1 MSEFGVDFETVEK
14 EVRKKSFGVLSVV
27 DSKGRP
33 HSTGILFGVS
43 PPQSKFAL
51 YIIAGRRYAKVR
63 HIKRNPNV
71 SLVVTFPHY
80 YIRFAPASY
89 AMFRGLADFVPID
102 DEDVQWAFRQK
113 RILRMSIDTVIEDQE
128 IVVIRIRPEPTVFC
142 HGIGIGLNE
151 LRKSHETGSYK
162 VTIPEHRM

>member
-1 MSEFGVDFETVEK
+1 
-14 EVRKKSFGVLSVV
+14 
-27 DSKGRP
+27 
-33 HSTGILFGVS
+33 
-43 PPQSKFAL
+43 
-51 YIIAGRRYAKVR
+51 
-63 HIKRNPNV
+63 NV

-89 AMFRGLADFVPID
+89 AMFRGVADFVPID